1 MRTIEQFKKQYYET
15 SLMPCLKV
23 KDSIM
28 DEIEKEVLTLLK
40 TYQTSDANKKNHNT
54 NFTKPYGKYTQ
65 SSLYNTS
72 GNTFDFSTDYK
83 MSNKDKF
90 FFDPSFNNIHNIFK
104 LFQNSI
110 INLRLNGMLKNSGLS
125 PHKVMS
131 IQFGKKFQCRFHL
144 PVITNSS
151 VWVMLDWRKYWLK
164 RGIIYFFNKGS
175 VHSAGNDSERT
186 RYHLAWD
193 CMLDYNMFD
202 NILNVENN
210 YNPNPNLV
218 SKISKEEIKDLMYSE
233 PCEETDY
240 EIQQLALR
248 IRLIRRLKS
257 IIPSF

>member
-1 MRTIEQFKKQYYET
+1 
-15 SLMPCLKV
+15 
-23 KDSIM
+23 
-28 DEIEKEVLTLLK
+28 
-40 TYQTSDANKKNHNT
+40 
-54 NFTKPYGKYTQ
+54 
-65 SSLYNTS
+65 
-72 GNTFDFSTDYK
+72 
-83 MSNKDKF
+83 
-90 FFDPSFNNIHNIFK
+90 
-104 LFQNSI
+104 
-110 INLRLNGMLKNSGLS
+110 MLKNSGLS

-210 YNPNPNLV
+210 YTPNPNLV
-218 SKISKEEIKDLMYSE
+218 SKIPKEEIKDRLYSE
-233 PCEETDY
+233 PCEVTDY
-240 EIQQLALR
+240 QIEQIGLR
-248 IRLIRRLKS
+248 TRLISRLKS
-257 IIPSF
+257 TIPSFSSEN